1 MISIISRLF
10 SWKSLIFMLIIVS
23 TVNQACNRFTRDS
36 SVVQST
42 PEYVTQS
49 PKEKIPQAM
58 VSFYVQSPLDTPLD
72 EKVYLYI
79 LDEVTGL
86 ALNPT
91 RYEMQSDGE
100 NNHSIRL
107 PFSVGSVIKYRY
119 ARQGSYISTEYTS
132 NKQQVRYRLVLVE
145 GPSEIHDV
153 VSAWSDIPFN
163 SEQGR
168 IKGQVIN
175 ADNASPVPGLLVT
188 GGGQHAYTASDGS
201 FLIEGLPPGTHNLV
215 AYSIDGA
222 YKPFQQGAVVAP
234 ESTTPAPL
242 QLKATQ
248 LVNIV
253 FTLTVPQDTLPAV
266 PIRIAGNLFQLGN
279 TFSDLSGGVNGLASR
294 MPILTPLPDGRYS
307 VAIALPAGTHIEY
320 KYTLGDGF
328 WNAEHD
334 TDDNFNLRQLIVPET
349 NTIIE
354 DNVESWGTGSKGPI
368 IFDITVPISTPQED
382 IVSIQLNPYGWT
394 EPIPMWSLGDNHYA
408 YILFSPLNVL
418 ERFGYRY
425 CRNDQCGSA
434 DDILT
439 IGNDSFGR
447 IIEIGEG
454 SKTIKEIVGD
464 WVWLDPNLSTAT
476 TVPPAVQSRN
486 GDFIRGI
493 EYLSYS
499 HPSWVPF
506 NATAFNRIMSM
517 NANWVTLSPTWTYTG
532 NAPPILELY
541 PGIDM
546 HWNDNFSTII
556 LARESGLNVA
566 LKPSP
571 NFPSSSSEWWS
582 TAPRDFA
589 WWVVWFERYRQF
601 ALHHAD
607 LAQQSGAKKLI
618 LGAEWVLPA
627 LPVGLM
633 SNGLP
638 SGVPSD
644 AETRWREIIN
654 EVKYHYQ
661 GSLVWAMPFEGSSI
675 DLPPF
680 IDLFNE
686 IQIDWSPPLSQNS
699 NASDFELY
707 TQSSIYLDQFIL
719 PLKQK
724 TGLLVTIAVAYP
736 SADGGTTGCITD
748 PLAITE
754 GACLDVD
761 LLSRPNPDIPTVLRD
776 LDEQMIAYNATL
788 KSINERNWIDGF
800 VARGYYPPA
809 ALQDKSTSIHG
820 KPAADLLKNWFA
832 NFQHPYE

>member
-1 MISIISRLF
+1 MISIISRIL
-10 SWKSLIFMLIIVS
+10 SWKSLFFVLIIVS

-36 SVVQST
+36 SVVQLT
-42 PEYVTQS
+42 PEYATPS
-49 PKEKIPQAM
+49 PKEIIPQAM
-58 VSFYVQSPLDTPLD
+58 VSFNVQTPLDTPLD
-72 EKVYLYI
+72 EQVYLYI

-91 RYEMQSDGE
+91 RYEMQSVGE
-100 NNHSIRL
+100 NKHSISL

-119 ARQGSYISTEYTS
+119 ARQSSYISTEYTS
-132 NKQQVRYRLVLVE
+132 KKQQVRYRLVLVE

-175 ADNASPVPGLLVT
+175 TDNASPVPGLLVT
-188 GGGQHAYTASDGS
+188 GGGQQAYTASDGS

-234 ESTTPAPL
+234 DSTTPASL
-242 QLKATQ
+242 QLNSTQ

-266 PIRIAGNLFQLGN
+266 PIRIAGNLHQLGN
-279 TFSDLSGGVNGLASR
+279 TFSDLSGGVNTLASR

-307 VAIALPAGTHIEY
+307 VAIALPSGTHVEY

-328 WNAEHD
+328 WNAEHNI
-334 TDDNFNLRQLIVPET
+334 DDNFKLRQLIVPEI

-354 DNVESWGTGSKGPI
+354 DHVESWGTGSKGPI
-368 IFDITVPISTPQED
+368 IFDITVPSSTPQED
-382 IVSIQLNPYGWT
+382 IVSIQFNPYGWT
-394 EPIPMWSLGDNHYA
+394 EPIPMWSLGQNHYA

-434 DDILT
+434 DDIMT

-447 IIEIGEG
+447 IIETGEG
-454 SKTIKEIVGD
+454 STTIQEIVGD
-464 WVWLDPNLSTAT
+464 WVWLDPNLSTAYT
-476 TVPPAVQSRN
+476 SLPAVQLRN
-486 GDFIRGI
+486 DDFIMGI
-493 EYLSYS
+493 EYQSYS

-506 NATAFNRIMSM
+506 NATAFNKIISM
-517 NANWVTLSPTWTYTG
+517 EANWVTLSPTWTYTG
-532 NAPPILELY
+532 NAPPILEPY
-541 PGIDM
+541 PGFDM
-546 HWNDNFSTII
+546 HWNDNLSAII
-556 LARESGLNVA
+556 LARDSGLNVA

-571 NFPSSSSEWWS
+571 NFPTSSSEWWS
-582 TAPRDFA
+582 SAPRDFA
-589 WWVVWFERYRQF
+589 WWIVWFERYRQF

-627 LPVGLM
+627 LPGGLI

-644 AETRWREIIN
+644 AQTRWREIIN
-654 EVKYHYQ
+654 EVKNHYQ
-661 GSLVWAMPFEGSSI
+661 GSLVWAIPFENSSI

-699 NASDFELY
+699 SASDFELY

-719 PLKQK
+719 PLKQT

-736 SADGGTTGCITD
+736 SADGGITNCIPD
-748 PLAITE
+748 PLAITL
-754 GACLDVD
+754 GACLDMD
-761 LLSRPNPDIPTVLRD
+761 LLSRPNPDIPSILRD
-776 LDEQMIAYNATL
+776 LDEQMMAYNATL
-788 KSINERNWIDGF
+788 KSINERNWIDGI

-809 ALQDKSTSIHG
+809 SLQDKSTSIHG
-820 KPAADLLKNWFA
+820 KPAADLLKNWFT
-832 NFQHPYE
+832 NFQQLHE